1 MTRTETRIRTAL
13 GRMAIAVIAL
23 GLIWLVDYVLRHFL
37 GNRLTSLYANVSTT
51 LLVFG
56 ATFVL
61 VWALG
66 YTLSFLEESGLL
78 IPHHREVIYR
88 VIQLMTFG
96 TVSVGIII
104 YVWNIALTNV
114 ILGAGVTSVILA
126 LAARQSLSSV
136 FAGITLISTNVFR
149 VGDWVKI
156 DNRFGQIT
164 QISLFNTMVE
174 SPQGET
180 HVFPNDD
187 IIARDIT
194 NLGKERYRND
204 VLVGVDYETDIDHA
218 TSLCDSVLEELT
230 TEEGNNIDGYHPT
243 TVKDFEE
250 SQIDLSVKMWVDEPR
265 PIAINR
271 AQTTVFARL
280 QQQFTDE
287 QITVPF
293 PQRTISDRE
302 NV

>member
-1 MTRTETRIRTAL
+1 
-13 GRMAIAVIAL
+13 MAIAVIAL